1 MERLPRRGVPPKVK
15 PGVNFLLSQNGASS
29 GVEALM
35 IQLALISFAFGALLA
50 GRYRFLILSVATF
63 FGLLG
68 VALYAYT
75 AHLAP
80 MKGLLAGLLFAIC
93 LQGGYLTGAL
103 FFELCLPLVKAPAHA
118 KAQVHA
124 NSQRR

>member
-1 MERLPRRGVPPKVK
+1 
-15 PGVNFLLSQNGASS
+15 
-29 GVEALM
+29 M

-50 GRYRFLILSVATF
+50 GRYQFLVLSVATF

-68 VALYAYT
+68 VAVYAHA
-75 AHLAP
+75 AHLTA
-80 MKGLLAGLLFAIC
+80 MTSVLAGLLFPIC

-103 FFELCLPLVKAPAHA
+103 FFELCLPLVKAPAHV
-118 KAQVHA
+118 KAQT